1 MTGRPL
7 AARIYDLIE
16 YIEEN
21 IFKDGTRRK
30 KNDPLADK
38 ARVLRETKL
47 IPKLIFRIESYNKF
61 IILLGKKTKED
72 LSEYLHIGTVRDF
85 RIKTSALRDVLN
97 KSIADSNDTEIDES
111 QLDEAECESDA
122 SSSVDEPDVTEEQ
135 SDTGSAVPMGRLS
148 CSSTTSSNVLNEL
161 EHCDVTDPSVAIQN
175 LAKINERTKRKLAK
189 KKGSNDVE
197 EETGRPLSKRARKQ
211 PVKIVT
217 KSLGSALERASKHA
231 GKKSG
236 KDL

>member
-21 IFKDGTRRK
+21 IFKDSSRRK

-47 IPKLIFRIESYNKF
+47 IPKLIFRIECYNKF
-61 IILLGKKTKED
+61 IILLGKKTKKD

-85 RIKTSALRDVLN
+85 RIKTSVLRDVLN

-111 QLDEAECESDA
+111 QLDEAEYESMGSP
-122 SSSVDEPDVTEEQ
+122 SSEQ
-135 SDTGSAVPMGRLS
+135 TDDPSDTLSELAVPLHIS
-148 CSSTTSSNVLNEL
+148 SSSTTSSDIVKEL
-161 EHCDVTDPSVAIQN
+161 QNSDITDPSVAMQN
-175 LAKINERTKRKLAK
+175 LAKINERAKRKKAK
-189 KKGSNDVE
+189 KNGSHDDDE
-197 EETGRPLSKRARKQ
+197 EGRRVSKRARK
-211 PVKIVT
+211 PMKIIT
-217 KSLGSALERASKHA
+217 KSLAALEKTT
-231 GKKSG
+231 
-236 KDL
+236 